1 MDPIP
6 TKMPKAF
13 EDTIEGTLVFD
24 GAVFPPAYLGLLSK
38 PITLEFK
45 EGRLIDVYGEGPE
58 AQKYKDWFASFNDP
72 NMYRLAHF
80 SQGFNPGVTKL
91 TGRIVEDERFFG
103 CMEFGI
109 GSQGVTIG
117 GAFWNALL
125 IPTESSMHIAAT
137 LGRSFSIIIGRNKWI
152 LEMNDNVHK
161 YCFAD
166 KLASFR
172 SVNLGVLD
180 FHADPAHTEQMMRQ
194 EINLAIKEDR
204 AESII
209 LGCTMQFGFFE
220 QLQKEFSVPIID
232 FMLAALKYVE
242 LLVEIRDKMN
252 WYTSKVGGFATPDR
266 AEIKEWCIEEDYNIP
281 RFMD

>member
-1 MDPIP
+1 MVKKILYIKP
-6 TKMPKAF
+6 TNYNALNHSIK
-13 EDTIEGTLVFD
+13 E
-24 GAVFPPAYLGLLSK
+24 YL
-38 PITLEFK
+38 E
-45 EGRLIDVYGEGPE
+45 
-58 AQKYKDWFASFNDP
+58 KYKDANTEIDVVNISKGPKHLEYMYYESLASLEILRLVKEAENKGYDGAIIGCFYDP
-72 NMYRLAHF
+72 VLYAAREICEHMVVSA
-80 SQGFNPGVTKL
+80 P
-91 TGRIVEDERFFG
+91 
-103 CMEFGI
+103 
-109 GSQGVTIG
+109 
-117 GAFWNALL
+117 A
-125 IPTESSMHIAAT
+125 ESSMHIAAT

-232 FMLAALKYVE
+232 SMLAALKYVE

-266 AEIKEWCIEEDYNIP
+266 AEIKEWHIEEDYNIQGLWTE
-281 RFMD
+281 